1 MANVELKNLTKKYG
15 DVIAVQNMDLAIPH
29 NEFLVLVGPSG
40 CGKSTTLRMIAGLEE
55 ITSGEIYIGDQL
67 VNEKDPKDRNVSM
80 VFQNYALYPHM
91 TVEENLGFSLK
102 IAKVAKKEI
111 EERVKEAVQIL
122 GLEELQNRKPSQLS
136 GGQRQRVAMGRA
148 IVRRPD
154 AFLFDEP
161 LSNLDAKLRTQMR
174 TEIKKLH
181 QKLQTTIVY
190 VTHDQ
195 VEAMTLAD
203 RIIIMKDGYIEQ
215 IGSPIE
221 VFNKPNNVFVATFI
235 GSPPMNVL
243 DSDVIEKDGKI
254 YFELDQDILMPCPES
269 KINLLSQRK
278 KVIIGIRSEDISP
291 SISNNISD
299 DLWYFEKTIDLAEPL
314 GTETQLFIKLK
325 NKEIISRM
333 YNPREIK
340 IGEKINFSI
349 NLNKIHIFDIETK
362 KVIR

>member
-1 MANVELKNLTKKYG
+1 MANVDLKNLTKKYG
-15 DVIAVQNMDLAIPH
+15 DVIAVQNMDLNIPH

-91 TVEENLGFSLK
+91 TVKENLGFSLK
-102 IAKVAKKEI
+102 IAKVDKKEI
-111 EERVKEAVQIL
+111 EQRVKEAVQIL
-122 GLEELQNRKPSQLS
+122 GLDELQKRKPSQLS

-181 QKLQTTIVY
+181 QKLQTTIIY

-221 VFNKPNNVFVATFI
+221 VFSKPENVFVATFI
-235 GSPPMNVL
+235 GSPPMNIIYCDIVK
-243 DSDVIEKDGKI
+243 SQNKI
-254 YFELDQDILMPCPES
+254 YFKIDDQLMMPCLES
-269 KINLLSQRK
+269 KYDLIK
-278 KVIIGIRSEDISP
+278 EKEKIIIGIRSEDIVP
-291 SISNNISD
+291 NISKD
-299 DLWYFEKTIDLAEPL
+299 SQSTYWNFDKKIDLSEPL
-314 GTETQLFIKLK
+314 GTETQLFFRFGE
-325 NKEIISRM
+325 KEIISRM
-333 YNPREIK
+333 YNPRPIK
-340 IGEKINFSI
+340 VGEKISFEI
-349 NLNKIHIFDIETK
+349 DLNKVHLFDNK
-362 KVIR
+362 SQKAL